1 MEIKDFHYM
10 QNAEG
15 KTCLFYGDLSE
26 IADELDGYTTEIPQD
41 QWTGEMWSEFAG
53 SVLEDANRHS
63 FVSFPSMYLDALTKH
78 DVADDMKK
86 LCMELLAKLFY
97 ELL

>member
-1 MEIKDFHYM
+1 
-10 QNAEG
+10 
-15 KTCLFYGDLSE
+15 
-26 IADELDGYTTEIPQD
+26 
-41 QWTGEMWSEFAG
+41 MWSEFAG